1 MGMKYLH
8 TNLIAKDWR
17 SLAKFYE
24 DVFGCVR
31 VLPERHLSGESI
43 ERGSNVPGARI
54 DGVHLRLPG
63 GGKNGP
69 TLELFQY
76 AVPER
81 VPLPVA
87 NRLGFGHIAF
97 QVDDVAAIRAAV
109 VEGGGSMVGTIETV
123 MIEGV
128 GTITWTYVRDPE
140 GNIIELQRQNLKD
153 S

>member
-1 MGMKYLH
+1 MRYLH

-17 SLAKFYE
+17 RLAAFYE
-24 DVFGCVR
+24 EVFGCRR

-54 DGVHLRLPG
+54 DGVHLRMPG
-63 GGKNGP
+63 CGDDGP
-69 TLELFQY
+69 TLEVFQY
-76 AVPER
+76 ADPEH

-87 NRLGFGHIAF
+87 NRIGFGHIAF
-97 QVDDVAAIRAAV
+97 QVDDVAAAREAV
-109 VEGGGSMVGTIETV
+109 VAGGGSMVGTIESV
-123 MIEGV
+123 AIEGV

-140 GNIIELQRQNLKD
+140 GNIIELQRRDLKD